1 MFEGLWNEL
10 VNDVWFKMTLL
21 LAVAIASNFLFA
33 RLGQPKIIGQI
44 LLGILIGPSI
54 LGLITVSQSDPGDI
68 VYRLAEFGAII
79 LLFTI
84 GLECNMKDIYS
95 KPAIVVATFGV
106 IVPWVSGFF
115 MAEWLLPTPGAG
127 YSVFAQSMIIGA
139 ALVATSVAITAGL
152 MKELGILGSKP
163 AKLIIGAAV
172 VDDILGMIVLAI
184 SSDLTAGDA
193 ISILN
198 ISWIV
203 IAAIIFVAVGALIG
217 SRVVSKLIAAVELR
231 GGKHRIPE
239 SGFLLALSFAFLYAV
254 IAETIGISAIVGA
267 FVAGT
272 SLAACEFN
280 QHIRKRT
287 EVLGWVF
294 APIFFLSLGILV
306 DIWMSIDIWI
316 FALILTAV
324 AFATKVIGCGVP
336 ARFFGFNNRESLAVG
351 VGMAPRMEIAMVIA
365 LYGLSKEVIN
375 VDIYGVIILM
385 GLLTALFTPPFL
397 KRLLKNVPR
406 TEDQGSESQIEISGG
421 V

>member
-1 MFEGLWNEL
+1 MMFEELWNDL

-54 LGLITVSQSDPGDI
+54 LGLITVSQSDPGDM

-84 GLECNMKDIYS
+84 GLECNMKDIYN
-95 KPAIVVATFGV
+95 KPAIIIATFGV

-127 YSVFAQSMIIGA
+127 YSVFAQSVIIGA

-184 SSDLTAGDA
+184 STDLTAGNA
-193 ISILN
+193 ISIL
-198 ISWIV
+198 SVAWIV
-203 IAAIIFVAVGALIG
+203 TAAAIFVAVGALIG
-217 SRVVSKLIAAVELR
+217 SRVVSKLIVAVEHR
-231 GGKHRIPE
+231 GGKHKLPE
-239 SGFLLALSFAFLYAV
+239 SGFLLALSFAFLYAL

-272 SLAACEFN
+272 SLASCEFN
-280 QHIRKRT
+280 RHIRRHT

-306 DIWMSIDIWI
+306 NIWMSIDIWI

-324 AFATKVIGCGVP
+324 AFATKMIGCGIP
-336 ARFFGFNNRESLAVG
+336 ARFFGLNGEESLAVG
-351 VGMAPRMEIAMVIA
+351 VGMSPRMEVAMVIA
-365 LYGLSKEVIN
+365 LYGLSKGIIN

-385 GLLTALFTPPFL
+385 GLLTALFTPPLL

-406 TEDQGSESQIEISGG
+406 TEDKCGLQAETDGG
-421 V
+421 T